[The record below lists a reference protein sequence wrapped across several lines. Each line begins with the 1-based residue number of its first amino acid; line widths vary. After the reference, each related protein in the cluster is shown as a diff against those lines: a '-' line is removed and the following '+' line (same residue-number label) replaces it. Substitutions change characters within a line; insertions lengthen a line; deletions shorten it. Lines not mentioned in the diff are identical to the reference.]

1 MKPIEKLLY
10 FVKKA
15 EKSNGSPQTQT
26 HYSIQDAMNEFYMHF
41 PTKGKGK
48 NSEGEQNRLK
58 DVEFYTN
65 NKDKDTNEISLVIP
79 AKTKYVILVRL
90 IMSGIGASLSINLE
104 DIEDLKIA
112 ITEIISNVVKHAYPG
127 NTEKGKATIVFTIHA
142 DKLSIVVTDKG
153 RGFDTKI
160 LKSSLH
166 APSARGKGLGLFL
179 IHSLVDEVKIHS
191 SASDGTEV
199 RMVKYLGKGQLA
211 DSKSNVGENIV
222 K

>member
-15 EKSNGSPQTQT
+15 EKSSGSPRVQER
-26 HYSIQDAMNEFYMHF
+26 YSILEAMNEFSMYF
-41 PTKGKGK
+41 STKGKGK

-58 DVEFYTN
+58 DVEFYEN
-65 NKDKDTNEISLVIP
+65 NQDKDTNEISLVIP
-79 AKTKYVILVRL
+79 AKIKYVILARL

-127 NTEKGKATIVFTIHA
+127 NKEKGKATIVFTIHA
-142 DKLSIVVTDKG
+142 DKLSIVITDKG
-153 RGFDTKI
+153 RGFDTEI

-191 SASDGTEV
+191 TASHGTEV
-199 RMVKYLGKGQLA
+199 RMVKYLRKGQLA
-211 DSKSNVGENIV
+211 DSKSNAGKNMV